1 MNTMGAEVIEGIN
14 KAISVAEKNYKG
26 LVIGNEGDN
35 FSAGANLGMLFM
47 LAGNREFDEI
57 NLMVQAFQKT
67 MMRARYSSIPVV
79 VATSGLTLG
88 GACELSM
95 HADLVRAH
103 TETYMG
109 LVEFGVGIIPAE
121 EEQKK

>member
-57 NLMVQAFQKT
+57 NFMVQAFQNT

-88 GACELSM
+88 GGTELSM

-103 TETYMG
+103 TETY
-109 LVEFGVGIIPAE
+109 LSLIHI
-121 EEQKK
+121 